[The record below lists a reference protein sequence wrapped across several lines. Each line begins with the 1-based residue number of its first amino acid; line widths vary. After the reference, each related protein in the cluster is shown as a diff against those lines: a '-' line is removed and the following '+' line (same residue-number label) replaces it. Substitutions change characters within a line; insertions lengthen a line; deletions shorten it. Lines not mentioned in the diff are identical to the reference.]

1 MHDHHIGDSLG
12 TWQIALYMEVRRSA
26 GIFFFLQKRVLN
38 LAHEYSRRLR
48 GYMHNFVEDL
58 HVLEFF
64 KVAQ

>member
-1 MHDHHIGDSLG
+1 MANSFVYGSKKVSWD
-12 TWQIALYMEVRRSA
+12 
-26 GIFFFLQKRVLN
+26 FFFLQKRVLN